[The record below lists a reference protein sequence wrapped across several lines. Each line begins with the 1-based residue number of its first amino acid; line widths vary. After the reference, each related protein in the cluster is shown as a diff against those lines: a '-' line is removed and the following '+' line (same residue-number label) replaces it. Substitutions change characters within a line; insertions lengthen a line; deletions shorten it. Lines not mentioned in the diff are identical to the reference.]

1 MDDSVVEGFAFMECD
16 VSSIR
21 NLGIIAH
28 IDAGKTT
35 FTERA
40 LFYAGR
46 IHRIGE
52 VDEGSAAMDWMDQ
65 EKERGITITSAVTTL
80 GWQGCQINLIDTPGH
95 VDFTVEVERS
105 LRILDGAIVIF
116 CAVEGVEPQSEAVWH
131 RADRYNLPRIV
142 FVNKMDR
149 IGAEFFSVLQMMS
162 KRLNAKAI
170 PVQIPIGAEAEFVGV
185 IDLLDMQMLRWTRA
199 DKGKSYSKAP
209 IPKAKRKLA
218 QRYRNRLVE
227 AVACTDES
235 LLVRVTDGNEEVS
248 SAMLKAAL
256 RAAVMRSELVPVFC
270 GSALRNTG
278 IQPVLDAAV
287 EYFPAPIDRP
297 PIVRENLLT
306 KEKVDVRPNPED
318 PCALL
323 VFKVMHL
330 QDKVKVWYCR
340 VYSGAVR
347 EGDILYNSTR
357 KIAERV
363 SQVVRMHGPRKA
375 RVKAAGAGEIV
386 GLVGLKNTYTGDTL
400 CSSIRPVVLEAMDF
414 PEPVVSMAIEPRAQ
428 NDLKKMF
435 LCLAQLQSED
445 PTFRAKQNKET
456 GQTVISGMG
465 ELHLEVLVER
475 LKREF
480 KVETRTGQPQVAFK
494 EGIRRQGTGTGTF
507 SKTSGS
513 SAQTVTITVSV
524 KPAPRG
530 HGLILESEV
539 DLDPRSADRYG
550 ALKKA
555 QENTMSAGVLMGYP
569 MIDIWATIISID
581 EENLDRRD
589 QAFYNAASAAF
600 KNALQNAHPVLLE
613 PIMKGEIMTPRE
625 YSSRVIEGLGM
636 RGGKINEIV
645 TRGPLQII
653 TVSISLSKT
662 FGFATQ
668 LRSET
673 QGRASYMM
681 DLSHYAEVK

>member
-1 MDDSVVEGFAFMECD
+1 MRYDL
-16 VSSIR
+16 SSIR
-21 NLGIIAH
+21 NLGVIAH

-46 IHRIGE
+46 IHKIGE
-52 VDEGSAAMDWMDQ
+52 VDEGSSAMDWMEQ

-80 GWQGCQINLIDTPGH
+80 DWQGCQINLIDTPGH

-105 LRILDGAIVIF
+105 LRILEGAIVIF

-131 RADRYNLPRIV
+131 RADKYNLPRIV

-149 IGAEFFSVLQMMS
+149 TGAEFFSVLQMMS

-170 PVQIPIGAEAEFVGV
+170 PLQIPIGAEAEFVGV
-185 IDLLDMQMLRWTRA
+185 IDLLDMQMLRWNTE
-199 DKGKSYSKAP
+199 DKGKTYFKVP
-209 IPKAKRKLA
+209 IPKTKRKLA

-227 AVACTDES
+227 AIACTDES
-235 LLVRVTDGNEEVS
+235 LLERVTNGDEEVS
-248 SAMLKAAL
+248 TAMLKAAL

-270 GSALRNTG
+270 GSALRNVG

-297 PIVRENLLT
+297 PIIRENLLT
-306 KEKVDVRPNPED
+306 HKKIDVRPNSED

-330 QDKVKVWYCR
+330 QDKVKTWYCR
-340 VYSGAVR
+340 VYSGAVQ
-347 EGDILYNSTR
+347 EGDILYNSTG

-363 SQVVRMHGPRKA
+363 SHVLRIHGPKRE
-375 RVKAAGAGEIV
+375 RIKAARAGEIV

-400 CSSIRPVVLEAMDF
+400 CSSVRPVVLEAMDF

-428 NDLKKMF
+428 SDLKRMF
-435 LCLAQLQSED
+435 SSLGQLHSED
-445 PTFRAKQNKET
+445 PTFRVKQNKET

-465 ELHLEVLVER
+465 ELHLEVLLER

-480 KVETRTGQPQVAFK
+480 RIEARTGQPQVAFK
-494 EGIRRQGTGTGTF
+494 EGVRRQGNGTGTF

-513 SAQTVTITVSV
+513 STQAIVITVSV

-539 DLDPRSADRYG
+539 DLDTRSVDRYG
-550 ALKKA
+550 SVKKA
-555 QENTMSAGVLMGYP
+555 LENTMSAGVLMGYP
-569 MIDIWATIISID
+569 MIDIWATIMSID
-581 EENLDRRD
+581 EENLDRHD
-589 QAFYNAASAAF
+589 QAYYYAASAAF

-613 PIMKGEIMTPRE
+613 PIMQGEIMTPRE
-625 YSSRVIEGLGM
+625 YSSRVIEGLGA

-653 TVSISLSKT
+653 TVSIPLSKT

-673 QGRASYMM
+673 QGRASSMM
-681 DLSHYAEVK
+681 DISHYAEVK